1 MGAKLVAFYQKAK
14 EIAGAK
20 GKIELIKLVGL
31 AESQAEAMPDS
42 PELIAKF
49 EQALKQIRK

>member
-1 MGAKLVAFYQKAK
+1 MGQKLVSFYQKAK

-49 EQALKQIRK
+49 EQALKQIKK